1 MIKIITDSTC
11 DIDAELLKQYDIAVV
26 PCYIIWGKEQ
36 YLDRVTMSPQ
46 EFYERI
52 ESDPQQP
59 TTSQPTIEDFCRAY
73 EKAIEKG
80 ATEIVCITI
89 SSAMSGTFQMASTA
103 AKMVGV
109 PVHVVD
115 SKGNTMMLGW
125 QVIAAAR
132 AVEAGKSV
140 QEVLQ
145 AVEAVRQRI
154 YLYVGLDTISYL
166 AKGGR
171 IGDAINW
178 LSNTLSIKPLVAV
191 NRESGKVTPV
201 ALYRTH
207 KAVVEGLYK
216 KFTNAIGQQIGKLH
230 IAVMHGNALE
240 EAEKLAARL
249 REELKPVELFINI
262 TGPVLGLHTG
272 PGALAL
278 CGYVES

>member
-11 DIDAELLKQYDIAVV
+11 DINEELLNQYDIAVV
-26 PCYIIWGKEQ
+26 PCYIIWGDEQ
-36 YLDRVTMSPQ
+36 YRDRETLTPQ

-52 ESDPQQP
+52 ERDPQLP
-59 TTSQPTIEDFCRAY
+59 TTSQPTSEDFRQAY
-73 EKAIEKG
+73 ERAIEKG

-89 SSAMSGTFQMASTA
+89 SSAMSGTFQMAKTA
-103 AKMVGV
+103 ADMVNI

-115 SKGNTMMLGW
+115 SKGNTMMLGF
-125 QVIAAAR
+125 QVLAAAR
-132 AVEAGKSV
+132 ALEAGKSV
-140 QEVLQ
+140 QEILQ
-145 AVEAVRQRI
+145 AVEAVHQRLF
-154 YLYVGLDTISYL
+154 LYVGLDTISYL
-166 AKGGR
+166 ARGGR

-191 NRESGKVTPV
+191 NRESGKVIPV

-207 KAVVEGLYK
+207 KAIVEGIYK
-216 KFTNAIGQQIGKLH
+216 KFTSALGNVGKLH

-278 CGYVES
+278 CGYSEA

>member
-1 MIKIITDSTC
+1 MD
-11 DIDAELLKQYDIAVV
+11 
-26 PCYIIWGKEQ
+26 
-36 YLDRVTMSPQ
+36 PQ

-52 ESDPQQP
+52 ENDPQQP
-59 TTSQPTIEDFCRAY
+59 TTSQPTIEDFYRAY
-73 EKAIEKG
+73 MRAIEKG

-89 SSAMSGTFQMASTA
+89 SNAMSGTFQMAINA
-103 AKMVGV
+103 ARMVGV
-109 PVHVVD
+109 PVHVID

-132 AVEAGKSV
+132 AAEAGKSV

-145 AVEAVRQRI
+145 AVEAVHQNI
-154 YLYVGLDTISYL
+154 VLYVGLDTISYL

-171 IGDAINW
+171 IGDAMSW

-191 NRESGKVTPV
+191 SRESGKVTPV

-207 KAVVEGLYK
+207 KTVVEGLYK
-216 KFTNAIGQQIGKLH
+216 KFTSALGQQVGKLH

-249 REELKPVELFINI
+249 REELKPAELFINI

-278 CGYVES
+278 CGYTEA

>member
-11 DIDAELLKQYDIAVV
+11 DINEELLNQYDIAVV
-26 PCYIIWGKEQ
+26 PCYIIWGDEQ
-36 YLDRVTMSPQ
+36 YRDRETLTPQ

-52 ESDPQQP
+52 ERDPQLP
-59 TTSQPTIEDFCRAY
+59 TTSQPTSEDFRQAY
-73 EKAIEKG
+73 EHAIEKG

-89 SSAMSGTFQMASTA
+89 SSAMSGTFQMAKTA
-103 AKMVGV
+103 ADMVNI

-115 SKGNTMMLGW
+115 SKGNTMMLGF
-125 QVIAAAR
+125 QVLAAAR
-132 AVEAGKSV
+132 ALEAGKSV
-140 QEVLQ
+140 QEILQ
-145 AVEAVRQRI
+145 AVEAVHQRLF
-154 YLYVGLDTISYL
+154 LYVGLDTISYL
-166 AKGGR
+166 ARGGR

-191 NRESGKVTPV
+191 NRESGKVIPV

-207 KAVVEGLYK
+207 KAIVEGIYK
-216 KFTNAIGQQIGKLH
+216 KFTSALGNVGKLH

-278 CGYVES
+278 CGYSEA

>member
-11 DIDAELLKQYDIAVV
+11 DINEELLNQYDIAVV
-26 PCYIIWGKEQ
+26 PCYIIWGDEQ
-36 YLDRVTMSPQ
+36 YRDRETLTPQ

-52 ESDPQQP
+52 KRDPQLP
-59 TTSQPTIEDFCRAY
+59 TTSQPTSEDFRQAY
-73 EKAIEKG
+73 ERAIEKG

-89 SSAMSGTFQMASTA
+89 SSAMSGTFQMAKTA
-103 AKMVGV
+103 ADMVNI

-115 SKGNTMMLGW
+115 SKGNTMMLGF
-125 QVIAAAR
+125 QVLAAAR
-132 AVEAGKSV
+132 ALEAGKSV
-140 QEVLQ
+140 QEILQ
-145 AVEAVRQRI
+145 AVEAVHQRLF
-154 YLYVGLDTISYL
+154 LYVGLDTISYL
-166 AKGGR
+166 ARGGR

-191 NRESGKVTPV
+191 NRESGKVIPV

-207 KAVVEGLYK
+207 KAIVEGIYK
-216 KFTNAIGQQIGKLH
+216 KFTSALGNVGKLH

-278 CGYVES
+278 CGYSEA